1 MKINKVRIK
10 NYRNLKDVDVILDNL
25 VACIGA
31 NNSGKSNF
39 LRAIALPLSSDDASI
54 SKRLSWYDINQDVKN
69 SYYEFLATNK
79 EEIIDGAI
87 SKDNF

>member
-31 NNSGKSNF
+31 NNSGNQ
-39 LRAIALPLSSDDASI
+39 I
-54 SKRLSWYDINQDVKN
+54 SFVQ
-69 SYYEFLATNK
+69 
-79 EEIIDGAI
+79 
-87 SKDNF
+87 